1 MLRPALLLLP
11 ALLAACAA
19 PPAPM
24 PPTPARGAS
33 ADPRL
38 DACRAEA
45 ERMVQR
51 RERGQ
56 VMRADETE
64 GGRGFVTVAPF
75 SRAESDRA
83 FAQID
88 RDRIIADCL
97 AAAPP
102 AIPQGSTQG
111 QPQPTPQARRPR

>member
-19 PPAPM
+19 PPSPM
-24 PPTPARGAS
+24 PPTPTRGAA

-64 GGRGFVTVAPF
+64 TGRGFVTVAPF
-75 SRAESDRA
+75 SRAEADRA

-102 AIPQGSTQG
+102 AIPQA
-111 QPQPTPQARRPR
+111 QPQAPTPPQARRPR